1 MKILAIETASN
12 LCSVS
17 VLENNKLIKE
27 IISDET
33 KNHSIMLMPLIDELL
48 NSRNLKL
55 SDIDLFACD
64 KGPGSFT
71 GIRIGISTIKGFCDV
86 LNKPCIGVSSLDAL
100 ARNVNENGYICSL
113 IDAKHNNVYCS
124 IYKFE
129 DNKYI
134 QIQDYIFDDINN
146 ILNLL
151 NDFKNNIFFVGNC
164 GILYKDMIKSFLNDK
179 AIIMPDSEPT
189 SSLIGLTA
197 FEKYNLEEDFSS
209 LHLNPLYLKKSN
221 AELSLKIDL

>member
-17 VLENNKLIKE
+17 VLEDNKLIKE

>member
-134 QIQDYIFDDINN
+134 QIQDYFFDDINN